1 MFMVKKEIL
10 YPRLNLFPVYLCK
23 RRNGYYYVHVTV
35 PHPVRPIVQRIQIKK
50 SLRTKNLGDAKIL
63 QIGVENALKYILTTA
78 YDRPQSHITPQEIR
92 DYLKDLASDLAFI
105 RQERKRQISP

>member
-1 MFMVKKEIL
+1 MKKINAS
-10 YPRLNLFPVYLCK
+10 YPQLNLFPVRIFK
-23 RRNGYYYVHVTV
+23 RRNGYYYAHVTV
-35 PHPVRPIVQRIQIKK
+35 PHSVRPIIQRTQIKK